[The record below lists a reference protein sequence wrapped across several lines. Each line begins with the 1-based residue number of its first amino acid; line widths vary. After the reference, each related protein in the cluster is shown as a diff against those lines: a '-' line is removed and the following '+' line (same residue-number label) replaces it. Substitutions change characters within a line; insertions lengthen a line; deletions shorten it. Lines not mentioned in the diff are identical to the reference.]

1 MNVLKMPLLLW
12 WGKLWA
18 ENQGCRWK

>member
-1 MNVLKMPLLLW
+1 MDIDEIYNFKLNLVLW

-18 ENQGCRWK
+18 YLK